1 MVHNQFVSTVFPGQE
16 ESDIFG
22 AYSSGRKSMDY
33 KAVNLSASL
42 IEKAMK
48 DAEATSFS
56 LPEQVEYYY
65 QLGVI
70 AEQYP
75 DLPISM
81 IKSLMESTKEEAN
94 LEFVLD

>member
-1 MVHNQFVSTVFPGQE
+1 
-16 ESDIFG
+16 
-22 AYSSGRKSMDY
+22 MDH

-48 DAEATSFS
+48 DAEVTSLS
-56 LPEQVEYYY
+56 LPDQVEYYY
-65 QLGVI
+65 QLGVL

>member
-1 MVHNQFVSTVFPGQE
+1 MTTDEKDSFLTPS
-16 ESDIFG
+16 
-22 AYSSGRKSMDY
+22 K
-33 KAVNLSASL
+33 
-42 IEKAMK
+42 IEHH
-48 DAEATSFS
+48 
-56 LPEQVEYYY
+56 L
-65 QLGVI
+65 QLGVL